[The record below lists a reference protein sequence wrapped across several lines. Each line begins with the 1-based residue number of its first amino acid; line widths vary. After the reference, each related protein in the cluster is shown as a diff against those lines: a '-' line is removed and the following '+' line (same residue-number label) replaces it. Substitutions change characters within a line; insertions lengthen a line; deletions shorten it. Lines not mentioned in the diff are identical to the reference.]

1 MEKPI
6 LQMSEVTKKYGDYT
20 VLSQLSLSVNP
31 GEVVV
36 VWDHQAV
43 EKVRYFV
50 VSMD

>member
-6 LQMSEVTKKYGDYT
+6 LQMSEVTKKYGDHT

-36 VWDHQAV
+36 ILGPSGCG
-43 EKVRYFV
+43 K
-50 VSMD
+50 SKCNT